1 MAQCDESARASYN
14 VQIRTGEEA
23 KKRQFDCL
31 PPSER
36 TAELLNQAKPEM
48 DRMEQEAASIE
59 YMETFIQ
66 KQLVREMGDS
76 SDNVIPIVTAERDR
90 LSAEIERL
98 QSEIRTESRRF
109 TDACPG
115 PTAPIPG
122 LPFTGQADNQV
133 LIAFLTT
140 FGTFLLLCGLLVL
153 MDLVPLSYFQLMT
166 TSERYTIVATGWITA
181 IVMMYVGFFSFT

>member
-1 MAQCDESARASYN
+1 MAQCDDSARAAYN

-23 KKRQFDCL
+23 KKRQFECL

-36 TAELLNQAKPEM
+36 VAELLNQAKPEM
-48 DRMEQEAASIE
+48 ERMEQEAASIQ

-66 KQLVREMGDS
+66 QQLVREVGDS
-76 SDNVIPIVTAERDR
+76 SNKPIAVVSGELDR
-90 LSAEIERL
+90 LRAEIERL
-98 QSEIRTESRRF
+98 QSEIRTEARRF

-140 FGTFLLLCGLLVL
+140 FGTFLLLSGLLVI

-166 TSERYTIVATGWITA
+166 MNERWTIVGTGWVTA
-181 IVMMYVGFFSFT
+181 LVMMYVGFFSFT

>member
-36 TAELLNQAKPEM
+36 VAELLNQAKPEM

-66 KQLVREMGDS
+66 KQLVREVDDS
-76 SDNVIPIVTAERDR
+76 SGKPIAVVSAELDR
-90 LSAEIERL
+90 LRAEIERL

-153 MDLVPLSYFQLMT
+153 MDLMPLSYFQLMT
-166 TSERYTIVATGWITA
+166 TSERYTIVATGWVTA
-181 IVMMYVGFFSFT
+181 LVMMYVGFFSFT

>member
-23 KKRQFDCL
+23 KKRQIECL

-48 DRMEQEAASIE
+48 ERMEQEAASIQ

-66 KQLVREMGDS
+66 QQLVREVGDS
-76 SDNVIPIVTAERDR
+76 SGKPIAVVSGELDR
-90 LSAEIERL
+90 LRAEIERL

-133 LIAFLTT
+133 LIAFLAT
-140 FGTFLLLCGLLVL
+140 FGTFLLLSGLLVL

-166 TSERYTIVATGWITA
+166 TNERWTIVATGWLTA
-181 IVMMYVGFFSFT
+181 LVMMYVGFFSFT

>member
-1 MAQCDESARASYN
+1 MAQCDDSARAAYN

-23 KKRQFDCL
+23 KKRQFECL

-36 TAELLNQAKPEM
+36 VAELLNQAKPEM
-48 DRMEQEAASIE
+48 ERMEQEAASIQ

-66 KQLVREMGDS
+66 KQLVREVGDS
-76 SDNVIPIVTAERDR
+76 SGKPIAVVSGELDR
-90 LSAEIERL
+90 LRAEIERL
-98 QSEIRTESRRF
+98 QSEIRTEARRF

-140 FGTFLLLCGLLVL
+140 FGTFLLLSGLLVL

-166 TSERYTIVATGWITA
+166 TSERYTIVATGWLTA